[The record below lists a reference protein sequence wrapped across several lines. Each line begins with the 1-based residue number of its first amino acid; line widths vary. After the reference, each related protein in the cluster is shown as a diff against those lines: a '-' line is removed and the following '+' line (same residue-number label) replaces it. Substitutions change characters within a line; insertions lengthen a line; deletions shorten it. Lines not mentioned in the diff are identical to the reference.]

1 MLVDELDDIV
11 DEADEETPEELEEEV
26 ELVFE
31 DHTKYTSEQLS
42 GFADALLKD
51 DSNRELCRKC
61 RDELGPNS
69 LPYGKE
75 TGNIEA
81 KAQYDNKGHPV
92 LDIDEEQLY
101 VEFPEFECEQ
111 GHRWFKGEGQ
121 RRDIRGRNPI
131 LFESHLYNR
140 KRREIMVESGI
151 PDPAFTLDRFG
162 KPTQGIY
169 NRSHPAGRKINTKA
183 QREKNGASYYRI
195 STFLPIIYAIIHVWH
210 IHW

>member
-1 MLVDELDDIV
+1 MLVDEVDIDEDV
-11 DEADEETPEELEEEV
+11 DLEDEEA

-31 DHTKYTSEQLS
+31 PDTKYTSEQLI

-51 DSNRELCRKC
+51 DSNRELCRRC
-61 RDELGPNS
+61 REERGPDS
-69 LPYGKE
+69 LPYGEE
-75 TGNIEA
+75 TGIIEA

-92 LDIDEEQLY
+92 LDEDEEQLY
-101 VEFPEFECEQ
+101 VEFPEFECDE

-121 RRDIRGRNPI
+121 RRDIRGPNPI
-131 LFESHLYNR
+131 LFDSHLYNR

-183 QREKNGASYYRI
+183 QREKNGASYYRASI
-195 STFLPIIYAIIHVWH
+195 LPIICYIISEWLQHPH
-210 IHW
+210 IL

>member
-1 MLVDELDDIV
+1 MMNKELELDVDEEDI
-11 DEADEETPEELEEEV
+11 EGELEEET
-26 ELVFE
+26 ELVFDSRAE
-31 DHTKYTSEQLS
+31 YTAEQLAT
-42 GFADALLKD
+42 FADQILKD
-51 DSNRELCRKC
+51 DSNRELCRRC
-61 RDELGPNS
+61 REELGPDS
-69 LPYGKE
+69 LPYGEE

-92 LDIDEEQLY
+92 LDEDEEQLY
-101 VEFPEFECEQ
+101 VEFPEFKCEE

-121 RRDIRGRNPI
+121 RRDIRGPNPI

-183 QREKNGASYYRI
+183 QREKNGASYYR
-195 STFLPIIYAIIHVWH
+195 
-210 IHW
+210 